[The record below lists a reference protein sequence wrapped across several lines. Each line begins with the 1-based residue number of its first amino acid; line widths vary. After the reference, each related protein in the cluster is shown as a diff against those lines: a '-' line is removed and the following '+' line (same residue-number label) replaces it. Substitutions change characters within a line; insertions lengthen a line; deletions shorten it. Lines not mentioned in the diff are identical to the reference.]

1 MKEIRAGLWTTLDFN
16 KVDGIV
22 TFPSFHAALAVVFPF
37 AVRRVRWA
45 LTIMA
50 PLNALMLLS
59 TPTVGGHYLADTVAG
74 VLLALISIA
83 LTTAIRR
90 GIERKLGQRAGITI
104 TAPHQPLSVSS
115 SHA

>member
-1 MKEIRAGLWTTLDFN
+1 M
-16 KVDGIV
+16 
-22 TFPSFHAALAVVFPF
+22 PF
-37 AVRRVRWA
+37 ALRRIRWA
-45 LTIMA
+45 FCMA
-50 PLNALMLLS
+50 TALNAVMLLS

-90 GIERKLGQRAGITI
+90 GIERKLGQGAEITI
-104 TAPHQPLSVSS
+104 AAPHQPLQPSS

>member
-1 MKEIRAGLWTTLDFN
+1 MNPRLKLHVSLLATLLF
-16 KVDGIV
+16 
-22 TFPSFHAALAVVFPF
+22 VFPF

-45 LTIMA
+45 LTIMV

-90 GIERKLGQRAGITI
+90 IELKLGQRAEITT

-115 SHA
+115 GHA

>member
-1 MKEIRAGLWTTLDFN
+1 MTTPPGDGAIGPAHIDALKEIRAGLWTTLDFN

-45 LTIMA
+45 LTIMV

-59 TPTVGGHYLADTVAG
+59 TPTVASISRRLA
-74 VLLALISIA
+74 S
-83 LTTAIRR
+83 
-90 GIERKLGQRAGITI
+90 
-104 TAPHQPLSVSS
+104 LSGR
-115 SHA
+115 